1 MGRRSV
7 KLLLDT
13 HALIWAL
20 ANDRRLSKR
29 ARAAI
34 EDGGNDV
41 FTSAASAWEIA
52 IKTSAGKLHAPSDL
66 VEAADKV
73 GFVLRPVTFAD
84 VAALRALP
92 PIHRDPFDRMLV
104 AQAQLDNAVLV
115 TKDALIR
122 QYPVSVLW

>member
-1 MGRRSV
+1 M

-13 HALIWAL
+13 HTLIWAL

-34 EDGGNDV
+34 EDGDNDV

-73 GFVLRPVTFAD
+73 GFVLRPITFAD
-84 VAALRALP
+84 VTVLRALP
-92 PIHRDPFDRMLV
+92 PIHRDPFDRMLI
-104 AQAQLDNAVLV
+104 AQAQCDNAVLV
-115 TKDALIR
+115 TRDASIR
-122 QYPVSVLW
+122 QYPVATLW